1 VVSESTAL
9 ARVHSQPRCH
19 ETVLS
24 PVSRTVTQTAQDKVA
39 VFTQHRPLLLSI
51 AYRMLG
57 SMAEAEDIVQD
68 AYIRWQQTTTRV
80 RIPRA
85 FLVTTVSR
93 LCINHLN
100 SARIRREQYVG
111 AWLPEPVTNTT
122 LSSDATVGDDSLSI
136 AFLLLLERL
145 TPVERA
151 VFLLREVFEYKYDQ
165 IAGILAQSEASCRQV
180 LRRARQHI
188 AANRPRFAP
197 SRQQRADLLKRFVE
211 ASSRGEIDGLIAL
224 LHKDVVLYADSGGK
238 ATAIPRPISG
248 AASVAR
254 FILRAPGKLLP
265 AGIVR
270 QVAEINGQPA
280 IVSYRDGRPHSVF
293 TIEVASGLIRNVFII
308 ANPDKLNN
316 LSQTDV
322 SLS

>member
-1 VVSESTAL
+1 
-9 ARVHSQPRCH
+9 
-19 ETVLS
+19 
-24 PVSRTVTQTAQDKVA
+24 
-39 VFTQHRPLLLSI
+39 
-51 AYRMLG
+51 MLG

-68 AYIRWQQTTTRV
+68 AYIRWQQTRTRV

-93 LCINHLN
+93 LCINHLK
-100 SARIRREQYVG
+100 SARIRREEYVG
-111 AWLPEPVTNTT
+111 AWLPEPVTNAT
-122 LSSDATVGDDSLSI
+122 LSTDPAVADDSLSI

-151 VFLLREVFEYKYDQ
+151 VFLLREVFDYEYDE
-165 IAGILAQSEASCRQV
+165 IAGILNHSEVSCRQI

-197 SRQQRADLLKRFVE
+197 SREERADLLKRFLE
-211 ASSRGEIDGLIAL
+211 ASSRGDVDGLIAL

-238 ATAIPRPISG
+238 TTAIPRPISG
-248 AASVAR
+248 PESVAR
-254 FILRAPGKLLP
+254 FILRAPRKLLP
-265 AGIVR
+265 VGLVR

-293 TIEVASGLIRNVFII
+293 TVDVASGLIRNVFIM
-308 ANPDKLNN
+308 ANPDKLTH
-316 LSQTDV
+316 LSQSAGV